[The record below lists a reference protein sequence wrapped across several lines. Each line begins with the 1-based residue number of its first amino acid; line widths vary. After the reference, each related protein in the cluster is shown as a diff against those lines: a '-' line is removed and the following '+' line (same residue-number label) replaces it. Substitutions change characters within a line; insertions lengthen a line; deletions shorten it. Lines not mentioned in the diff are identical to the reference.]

1 MKQLINSLL
10 IGGVLA
16 ACSCNQGGA
25 GGDASTPDS
34 AAVREINKDA
44 FVKQLSVLA
53 SDSFQGRKPFTP
65 GEDLTIHYLED
76 QFKALGLKPG
86 NGNSYF
92 QEVPMVEVNTKPDG
106 PLVIKGAKG
115 SVSLKY
121 LDDYVATTRRI
132 DTTVSAD
139 NSGIVFAG
147 FGIVAPEYKWND
159 YEGLDVKG
167 KTVMVL
173 VNDPGFTDSTLFKG
187 HTMTY
192 YGRWTYKYEEAARQG
207 ATGVIIVHE
216 TAPASYPWDVVRGG
230 WSGARLELQAEDN
243 YASRAKLEGWVTI
256 DAAKKIFQLA
266 GVGDSL
272 MEKAHHPGF
281 KPVDLHL
288 TTSFVLHNSL
298 KKSTSHNVVAV
309 LPGTSKADEAVI
321 YSAHWD
327 HFGIGE
333 PRESPLKP
341 GVKDS
346 IYNGAL
352 DNGSGTAALVV
363 LAKAFTT
370 AQHKPERSVVFLAVT
385 GEEQGLLGSEYYAT
399 HPLFP
404 INKTVADLNVDEMN
418 NYGRTK
424 DVVMIGYGQSDMD
437 DYAKDAAARQGRTVV
452 PDPKPFTGSFFRS
465 DHFNFAKA
473 GIPALYFEGGPTSVD
488 HGAGYGVK
496 MKEEFDATRY
506 HSPFDELD
514 SSWNFDG
521 MIEDTQLLFSIGFR
535 LANENS
541 WPKWKAGSEFKAARD
556 KNAPKE

>member
-1 MKQLINSLL
+1 MLNTLL
-10 IGGVLA
+10 FGGALA
-16 ACSCNQGGA
+16 VCSCHQTGGSSN
-25 GGDASTPDS
+25 DATVPDS
-34 AAVREINKDA
+34 AAIKEINTDG
-44 FVKQLSVLA
+44 FIQQLNVIA

-65 GEDLTIHYLED
+65 GEDLTIHYLES

-92 QEVPMVEVNTKPDG
+92 QEVPMVEINTTPEG

-115 SVSLKY
+115 SLSLEY
-121 LDDYVATTRRI
+121 LKDFVASTRRI
-132 DTTVSAD
+132 VDTVSAK
-139 NSGIVFAG
+139 NSEIVFAG
-147 FGIVAPEYKWND
+147 FGIVAPEYHWND

-207 ATGVIIVHE
+207 ATGIIIVHE
-216 TAPASYPWDVVRGG
+216 TAPASYPWQVVRGG
-230 WSGARLELQAEDN
+230 WSGARLELQADDN
-243 YASRAKLEGWVTI
+243 YASRAALEGWVTI
-256 DAAKKIFQLA
+256 DAAKKIFALA
-266 GVGDSL
+266 HAGDSL

-288 TTSFVLHNSL
+288 TTSFVLHNTL
-298 KKSTSHNVVAV
+298 KKSISHNVVAV
-309 LPGTSKADEAVI
+309 LPGETKPDEAVI

-352 DNGSGTAALVV
+352 DNGSGVAAMVL

-370 AQHKPERSVVFLAVT
+370 AQHKPARSVVILCVT

-404 INKTVADLNVDEMN
+404 VNKTVADLNVDEMN

-437 DYAKDAAARQGRTVV
+437 DYAQAAATKQGRTVV

-473 GIPALYFEGGPTSVD
+473 GIPALYFEGGPTSLE
-488 HGAGYGVK
+488 HGAGYGVR

-514 SSWNFDG
+514 VKTWNFDG
-521 MIEDTQLLFSIGFR
+521 MVEDTRLLFDIGFR
-535 LANENS
+535 LANDNS
-541 WPKWKAGSEFKAARD
+541 WPKWKTGSEFKENRD